1 MTWILSAYL
10 IALLY
15 LSVRREK
22 SSDNDSFRKAWIAFA
37 LIPFSHFFFTLVRA
51 GNYPNPRDLALIEIW
66 ANGFEWLLLGISFMF
81 LTGTIAPYRSPYA
94 DSGRSSNATP
104 PAP

>member
-1 MTWILSAYL
+1 MTWILGAYL

-22 SSDNDSFRKAWIAFA
+22 SSDNGSFRQAWITFA
-37 LIPFSHFFFTLVRA
+37 MIPFSHFFFTLVRA

-66 ANGFEWLLLGISFMF
+66 ANGFEWLLLGISLMF
-81 LTGTIAPYRSPYA
+81 LTGTIAPNRSPYT
-94 DSGRSSNATP
+94 DTGRSSNATP